1 VSTLILSPVL
11 TNNGTIISASVSSF
25 AGFNDEVEDVVVID
39 ESNIP
44 VKDIITK
51 VSNTKP
57 SIASSD
63 KFFIIAGS
71 FSNESNATRLVSKLK
86 SQGFDALI
94 ADTNKY
100 GMYRVAFLAFSNRV
114 KAENRLLAIRD
125 ENNPKAWLLV
135 K

>member
-1 VSTLILSPVL
+1 M
-11 TNNGTIISASVSSF
+11 
-25 AGFNDEVEDVVVID
+25 
-39 ESNIP
+39 
-44 VKDIITK
+44 K
-51 VSNTKP
+51 VKP
-57 SIASSD
+57 SIALTD

-71 FSNESNATRLVSKLK
+71 FSNEPNATRLVSKLK

-100 GMYRVAFLAFSNRV
+100 GMYRVAFLAFSNRA
-114 KAENRLLAIRD
+114 KAENRLVAIRD

>member
-1 VSTLILSPVL
+1 MTRKHLEV
-11 TNNGTIISASVSSF
+11 NESASIPVDSQDQLPEVTT
-25 AGFNDEVEDVVVID
+25 NDEVEDVVVID
-39 ESNIP
+39 EINIP
-44 VKDIITK
+44 EKDINTK

-57 SIASSD
+57 SIALTD

-71 FSNESNATRLVSKLK
+71 FSNEPNATRLVSKLK

-100 GMYRVAFLAFSNRV
+100 GMYRVAFLAFSNRA
-114 KAENRLLAIRD
+114 KAENRLVAIRD